1 MLRRSLLFL
10 SEREALKNLLFKMPA
25 AREVAGRFVAGESL
39 ADALRAARELNE
51 AGFRV
56 TLDYLGESVR
66 ERAAAE
72 QATRAYEQSLEE
84 IADSG
89 VESTISLKLTQLGL
103 DIDEDLCAANV
114 ERIVSRAAA
123 LDNFVRIDMEDSA
136 HTAVTLRIFHRAFE
150 AHRNVGV
157 VLQSYLHRTE
167 ADAEQLIRLGAP
179 VRLCKGA
186 YSEPPE
192 VAYQRKLDID
202 ASFVHLMKRLLDGVA
217 AVYAPAGQAAGGVAR
232 QPARAG
238 NPPTD
243 GDAEPSR
250 VPRVAIASHDHK
262 MIEATREYARARDIS
277 PRAFEFQMLY
287 GVRRDYQ
294 TLLAEAGYQV
304 RVYVPYGTQWY
315 AYFMR
320 RMAERPANLWFVVR
334 AITGN

>member
-1 MLRRSLLFL
+1 MLRRPLLFL
-10 SEREALKNLLFKMPA
+10 SERERFKNLLLKMPA

-39 ADALRAARELNE
+39 GDALRATGELNE

-56 TLDYLGESVR
+56 TLDYLGESVLAQA
-66 ERAAAE
+66 EAE
-72 QATRAYEQSLEE
+72 QATRAYEQSLAE

-89 VESTISLKLTQLGL
+89 LDSTISLKLTQLGL
-103 DIDEDLCAANV
+103 EIDEELCAANV

-123 LDNFVRIDMEDSA
+123 LDNFVRIDMEDSG
-136 HTAVTLRIFHRAFE
+136 HTAATMRIFYRVFE
-150 AHRNVGV
+150 AHRNVGIV
-157 VLQSYLHRTE
+157 IQSYLHRTE
-167 ADAEQLIRLGAP
+167 ADAEELIRLGAP

-217 AVYAPAGQAAGGVAR
+217 AESPAV
-232 QPARAG
+232 
-238 NPPTD
+238 
-243 GDAEPSR
+243 GDAGSSR
-250 VPRVAIASHDHK
+250 VPPVAIASHDHK

-277 PRAFEFQMLY
+277 RRAFEFQMLY

-334 AITGN
+334 AIIGN